1 MQHCPDQS
9 FLQLHLRRSVPEGV
23 THRQAIMLRHKHQ
36 PNGVIAVVH
45 QQDLAQLEPGHF
57 YLALQ
62 HIELI

>member
-1 MQHCPDQS
+1 
-9 FLQLHLRRSVPEGV
+9 
-23 THRQAIMLRHKHQ
+23 MLRHKHQ